1 MAVRNLN
8 SKDILIL
15 YQMWQHSI
23 DSGELLYKPMSL
35 ELFTSKFFDQH
46 QTTPIMSYVYD
57 SEGVPQGFIS
67 GVIDPSKSKAYLT
80 MIFVEPSSR
89 HQGYGTLLLNH
100 LEQEVHEKYPNI
112 VTIDILF
119 FNPMTLEWI
128 IPHTNRHDHP
138 NAPGVDYDSDAYVFF
153 KKHGY
158 IEFAKQNSYYRNI
171 ERYTYSHLIEELIQ
185 SLKKNK
191 IEISL
196 YDQEKHHGFQELFD
210 DLKNS
215 YWQTEITQAVQDKKP
230 VLVASHDGKIIGFTG
245 PLRVQP
251 SLRGYFAGIGVHQEY
266 RGLGVGKVLFAAL
279 CKELSRLGAH
289 YMSLFTGENNQ
300 ARKIYER
307 ENFVIVRSWANMR
320 KDINHA

>member
-1 MAVRNLN
+1 
-8 SKDILIL
+8 
-15 YQMWQHSI
+15 
-23 DSGELLYKPMSL
+23 
-35 ELFTSKFFDQH
+35 
-46 QTTPIMSYVYD
+46 
-57 SEGVPQGFIS
+57 
-67 GVIDPSKSKAYLT
+67 
-80 MIFVEPSSR
+80 
-89 HQGYGTLLLNH
+89 
-100 LEQEVHEKYPNI
+100 
-112 VTIDILF
+112 
-119 FNPMTLEWI
+119 
-128 IPHTNRHDHP
+128 
-138 NAPGVDYDSDAYVFF
+138 VFF